1 MSITPYSF
9 KFQILILKMLNKS
22 LPHIIF
28 NKWTFMIWCPIWW
41 QYVQRGKFGLG
52 TLSTLWIPLFHSLGT
67 PLTMLPLCWLNL
79 GSLYLTFITT
89 WTCSTTISFAFGKT
103 IVSCIVTSTSSIPLE
118 ILIPWVAASCSMTR
132 WIKGSK
138 FLNSFFKLFI
148 FLIVSI
154 IKKWSK
160 YVP

>member
-1 MSITPYSF
+1 
-9 KFQILILKMLNKS
+9 
-22 LPHIIF
+22 
-28 NKWTFMIWCPIWW
+28 
-41 QYVQRGKFGLG
+41 
-52 TLSTLWIPLFHSLGT
+52 
-67 PLTMLPLCWLNL
+67 
-79 GSLYLTFITT
+79 
-89 WTCSTTISFAFGKT
+89 
-103 IVSCIVTSTSSIPLE
+103 
-118 ILIPWVAASCSMTR
+118 LIPWVAASCSMTR